1 MASVTGEEEVIL
13 DDQWIGWIQHGWCLH
28 KKGTFRYRNAD
39 RMNAMWTWRQ
49 RLGGCIVKT
58 HNTRGVGKAQQL
70 GERHATVSPGH
81 LSPANPW
88 CQVSGVWKMNKFCC
102 WKPFHLWC
110 LLWSTTQIHG
120 IRNFESRESY
130 QKIVMHTQVW
140 EPPLPILVLS
150 KNNPG
155 MLKQQ
160 QQQQQIKINKTPQTF
175 GLSS

>member
-1 MASVTGEEEVIL
+1 MKSKPKAAEVRTDCSLKPAGKCPDWQRQKQPKATRHQGKSVLG
-13 DDQWIGWIQHGWCLH
+13 
-28 KKGTFRYRNAD
+28 
-39 RMNAMWTWRQ
+39 
-49 RLGGCIVKT
+49 GGCIVKT
-58 HNTRGVGKAQQL
+58 HSTRGVSKAQQL

-88 CQVSGVWKMNKFCC
+88 CRVSGVWKMNKFCC

-160 QQQQQIKINKTPQTF
+160 QQKIKINKKPQTF